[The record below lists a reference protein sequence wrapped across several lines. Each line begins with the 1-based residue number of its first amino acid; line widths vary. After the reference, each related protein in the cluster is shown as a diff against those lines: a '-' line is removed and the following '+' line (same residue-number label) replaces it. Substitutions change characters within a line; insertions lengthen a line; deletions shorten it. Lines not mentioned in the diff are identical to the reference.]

1 MSTPRNS
8 PTNPSSKPVPTMDY
22 HEHKITDVS
31 ALLNQYIQEAGGY
44 GTAEGNRYS
53 FILHEMNSAW
63 GYVHDFVTVSKMRV
77 AALEAKAADEVDAG
91 AYHGLCFRLR
101 KSLTESNGVAPD
113 RATVEAL
120 ADAVIKS
127 GWKPPVRA

>member
-1 MSTPRNS
+1 MRTPRNS

-22 HEHKITDVS
+22 HECKITDVA
-31 ALLNQYIQEAGGY
+31 ALLSQYIQEAGGY

-63 GYVHDFVTVSKMRV
+63 GSVHTVVQLAKMRV
-77 AALEAKAADEVDAG
+77 AALEAKAANEVDAG
-91 AYHGLCFRLR
+91 AYHGLCFRLEE
-101 KSLTESNGVAPD
+101 SLTESTGATPD

-127 GWKPPVRA
+127 GWKPPVRG

>member
-1 MSTPRNS
+1 
-8 PTNPSSKPVPTMDY
+8 MDY
-22 HEHKITDVS
+22 HEYKITDVA
-31 ALLNQYIQEAGGY
+31 ALLSQYIQDAGGY

-63 GYVHDFVTVSKMRV
+63 GSVHTVVQLAKMRV

-91 AYHGLCFRLR
+91 AYHGLCFRLEE
-101 KSLTESNGVAPD
+101 SLTESTGATPD

-127 GWKPPVRA
+127 GWKPPVRG